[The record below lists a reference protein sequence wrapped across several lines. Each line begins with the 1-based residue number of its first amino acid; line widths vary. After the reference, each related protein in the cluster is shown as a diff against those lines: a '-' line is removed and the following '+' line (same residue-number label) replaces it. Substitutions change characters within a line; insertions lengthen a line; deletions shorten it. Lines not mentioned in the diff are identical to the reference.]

1 MNNIYDVEELNLELI
16 LKVCVVLLVG
26 AIGGKITSHF
36 KLPNVSGYLV
46 AGLLLGPSF
55 LHYLNS
61 GDIDSFTIISE
72 FALGIIAFSIGN
84 EFTIKEMSKLGKSIT
99 IITLAEVVGAVTIV
113 FCVMYFLFNQSF
125 AFSTVIAAMSASTA
139 PAATLLIIRQFN
151 AKGPLTKTIL
161 PVVALDD
168 VFGIISFGI
177 AISLAKLSV
186 GSQQSSFFKMF
197 SGPFIEIGGSLL
209 LGLVL
214 GILLSL
220 ITKKAKGRDEMQ
232 VTTLAAIGIA
242 SGLAHHLNLSPLLTC
257 IMMGTTLVN
266 LAHKPQRVF
275 DSINDFASPIY
286 VLFFTLAGASLD
298 ISILTKV
305 GLMGVAYI
313 FARAAGKMLGS
324 WVGAKSVKAEPAVRK
339 YLGLSL
345 LPQGGLAIG
354 LAVLVRQQLPEYATD
369 ISTIIMFS
377 ILVYELLGP
386 IFAKIAL
393 QKAGEIDG
401 GKERKELT
409 GKNKKKPEIA
419 C

>member
-16 LKVCVVLLVG
+16 LKICVVLLVG

-36 KLPNVSGYLV
+36 KLPNVSGYLL

-84 EFTIKEMSKLGKSIT
+84 EFTIKEMSKLGKPIT
-99 IITLAEVVGAVTIV
+99 IITLAEVVGAVTVV

-125 AFSTVIAAMSASTA
+125 AFSAVIAAMSASTA

-168 VFGIISFGI
+168 VFGIIFFGI

-186 GSQQSSFFKMF
+186 GSQQSSLFKMF
-197 SGPFIEIGGSLL
+197 SGPFIEIGGSFL
-209 LGLVL
+209 LGIVL
-214 GILLSL
+214 GVFLSL
-220 ITKKAKGRDEMQ
+220 ISKKAKGRDEMQ

-266 LAHKPQRVF
+266 LVHKPKRVF
-275 DSINDFASPIY
+275 DSIDDFASPIY

-313 FARAAGKMLGS
+313 FARAAGKILGS
-324 WVGAKSVKAEPAVRK
+324 WIGAKSVKSDAVVRK

-345 LPQGGLAIG
+345 LPQGGVAIG